1 MPDNSQLTSYC
12 GLYCKDCIPSKT
24 ELYAVA
30 ARLQGLLEELQ
41 FVKYAGLKAG
51 QTYWAEANPAFK
63 HYPEFLAVLQAIRD
77 LECPSICREG
87 GGYKGD
93 RCEIKKCAIAKGF
106 DGCWQCSD
114 YQSCKLLEP
123 MKSFHP
129 HLEEHLALIKT
140 EGMENWCK
148 KRKGHYTWLA
158 EKNVPG
164 R

>member
-1 MPDNSQLTSYC
+1 MPDDSRLTSYC

-24 ELYAVA
+24 EFYAVA
-30 ARLQGLLEELQ
+30 DRLQGLLEELQ

-51 QTYWAEANPAFK
+51 QTYWAEANSAFK

-93 RCEIKKCAIAKGF
+93 RCEIKKCAVAKGF

-114 YQSCKLLEP
+114 YQSCRLLEP

-129 HLEEHLALIKT
+129 YLEEHLALIKT
-140 EGMENWCK
+140 EGMENWSK

-158 EKNVPG
+158 EKNVLG
-164 R
+164 